1 MYKSGDTRG
10 SVRGRRIITDVVRSR
25 PTELVTKAGFTGRKI
40 TVQANYFKVQKPAN
54 WTIYQYR
61 VDFVPDVDN
70 TRLRRGLLS
79 EHRNLLG
86 GYIFDGTVLFCT
98 TKFKNMPNSVNV
110 LELLTKSRSGE
121 NILIKIKHV
130 GTVEAADNQQF
141 QVLNLILRRAM
152 EGLQL
157 QLVSRNFFDPQAKVK
172 MISLSMYICAHKCV

>member
-1 MYKSGDTRG
+1 M
-10 SVRGRRIITDVVRSR
+10 
-25 PTELVTKAGFTGRKI
+25 
-40 TVQANYFKVQKPAN
+40 QKPPN

-61 VDFVPDVDN
+61 VDFDPDVDN

-79 EHRNLLG
+79 EHRQLLG

-98 TKFKNMPNSVNV
+98 TKFKEIANSPNV
-110 LELLTKSRSGE
+110 LELLTKSRAGE
-121 NILIKIKHV
+121 NIQIKIKSV

-141 QVLNLILRRAM
+141 QVLNLILRRAL

-172 MISLSMYICAHKCV
+172 LS

>member
-1 MYKSGDTRG
+1 MQT
-10 SVRGRRIITDVVRSR
+10 
-25 PTELVTKAGFTGRKI
+25 
-40 TVQANYFKVQKPAN
+40 NYYKVQKRPN

-61 VDFVPDVDN
+61 VDFSPDVDN

-79 EHRNLLG
+79 EHRQLLG

-98 TKFKNMPNSVNV
+98 TKFKEDT
-110 LELLTKSRSGE
+110 LELVTESRAGE
-121 NILIKIKHV
+121 KIQIKIKSV

-141 QVLNLILRRAM
+141 QVLNLILRRAL

-172 MISLSMYICAHKCV
+172 LSWQRSSNSA